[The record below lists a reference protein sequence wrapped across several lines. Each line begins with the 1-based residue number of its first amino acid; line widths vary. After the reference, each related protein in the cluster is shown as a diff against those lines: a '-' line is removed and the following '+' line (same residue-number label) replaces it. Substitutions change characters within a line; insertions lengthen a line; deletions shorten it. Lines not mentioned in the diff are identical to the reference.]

1 MSDPWLN
8 EDDVD
13 EDDYGF
19 AERQQTAIETIEA
32 AWRDAL
38 EQGIEPDI
46 LINTSLFAAMSQI
59 VEHRGE
65 DAAVKFCNGLPER
78 IENGEFTLYRV
89 LN

>member
-8 EDDVD
+8 EDDLD
-13 EDDYGF
+13 EDDYGL

-38 EQGIEPDI
+38 DQGIEPDL

-59 VEHRGE
+59 VEQRGE
-65 DAAVKFCNGLPER
+65 DSAVKFCKSLPAR
-78 IENGEFTLYRV
+78 IQNGEFTLYRV

>member
-1 MSDPWLN
+1 MSDSWLS
-8 EDDVD
+8 EDDFDD
-13 EDDYGF
+13 EDYGL

-38 EQGIEPDI
+38 DQGVEPDI
-46 LINTSLFAAMSQI
+46 LINTSLFAAVSQI
-59 VEHRGE
+59 VEQRGE

-78 IENGEFTLYRV
+78 VQNGEFTLYRV

>member
-1 MSDPWLN
+1 MSDLWLN
-8 EDDVD
+8 EDDYDD
-13 EDDYGF
+13 EDYGL

-38 EQGIEPDI
+38 EQGVEPDI

-59 VEHRGE
+59 VEQKGE
-65 DAAVKFCNGLPER
+65 NAAITFSKGLPER
-78 IENGEFTLYRV
+78 IQNGEFTLYRV